1 MLRTFD
7 LDIIALGFPDQQ
19 GSSFAIEGIGG
30 VRVSQELRQ
39 KDLKN
44 VDHIEHGGP
53 CLVDDVE
60 ADRSRPKAL
69 VLVHPFPT
77 RPSNLDV
84 EFHSQLIDIG
94 VEDAVDESDAGRL
107 VRVGVG
113 ELDVDFPNATL
124 ERSCQVSAD
133 TPS

>member
-1 MLRTFD
+1 MLIISNMGDHVWLMTSRQTDPD
-7 LDIIALGFPDQQ
+7 LRFSFQFPH
-19 GSSFAIEGIGG
+19 F
-30 VRVSQELRQ
+30 
-39 KDLKN
+39 
-44 VDHIEHGGP
+44 
-53 CLVDDVE
+53 
-60 ADRSRPKAL
+60 RPD
-69 VLVHPFPT
+69 
-77 RPSNLDV
+77 PSNLDV